1 MLSDADKLMLTY
13 VNGSRQ
19 NKIGA
24 DIDFTYKFG
33 KYISVN
39 PAFSVFHTR
48 STGKYNEIDLSTD
61 DFAWTGS
68 LKTTIKPEKKTEVQI
83 FLNYNSALTLPQ
95 FRLGEIYYADVSVR
109 RSFLDNKLSVSLTM
123 TDVFNTRKW
132 NIESDNVVYKLDN
145 YSKNQ
150 TRMVWLGLTFNFN
163 SYKANKPQ
171 KGGDGETDSS
181 IIKLGN

>member
-1 MLSDADKLMLTY
+1 
-13 VNGSRQ
+13 
-19 NKIGA
+19 
-24 DIDFTYKFG
+24 
-33 KYISVN
+33 
-39 PAFSVFHTR
+39 
-48 STGKYNEIDLSTD
+48 
-61 DFAWTGS
+61 
-68 LKTTIKPEKKTEVQI
+68 
-83 FLNYNSALTLPQ
+83 
-95 FRLGEIYYADVSVR
+95 
-109 RSFLDNKLSVSLTM
+109 M